1 MAPIRCRQRR
11 YLRRPGGLLRHDL
24 IFAITALGQFLDYH
38 LPGVQAYSLDV
49 NPEPD
54 LLPGTGIDTGPI
66 YTGFGDLSI
75 PEFLQAAT
83 TAEILFAP

>member
-1 MAPIRCRQRR
+1 LA
-11 YLRRPGGLLRHDL
+11 
-24 IFAITALGQFLDYH
+24 
-38 LPGVQAYSLDV
+38 GVQAYSLDV

-54 LLPGTGIDTGPI
+54 LLPGTGI

-75 PEFLQAAT
+75 PEFLRAAT